1 MHPAKFDYHRA
12 SSVSEALALAQEH
25 SGAKF
30 LAGGHSLIPILNL
43 RLAEPDVLIDIG
55 FIDGMK
61 DIGDIRDGGVSI
73 GALTTHAV
81 IAANSDVPTALSEA
95 AAMIGDPAVRNRGT
109 IGGNVSHA
117 DPASDLPTVLS
128 AVEATFEISGP
139 GGNRS
144 VTANDFFL
152 DLFTTALQEGEI
164 LTSIRIRSP
173 HPGRMY
179 NQAAGSAYAKMAN
192 PASRYAMIGAA
203 AVISV
208 RDNKCESASVA
219 IGGLTASAT
228 RAPSVEAALVG
239 QTLDEGTL
247 AAAARAVQDDLGDD
261 ILGDIHASAEYRK
274 ANAPLLVQ
282 EALMKAAERALL

>member
-25 SGAKF
+25 AGSKF

-43 RLAEPDVLIDIG
+43 RLAEPEVLIDIG
-55 FIDGMK
+55 FIDGLSGITV
-61 DIGDIRDGGVSI
+61 DRGAHVTI

-95 AAMIGDPAVRNRGT
+95 AAMIGDPQVRNRGT

-144 VTANDFFL
+144 VAANDFFL
-152 DLFTTALQEGEI
+152 DLFTTALQDGEI
-164 LTSIRIRSP
+164 LTSIRIGSP
-173 HPGRMY
+173 HPGRTY
-179 NQAAGSAYAKMAN
+179 NNAAGSAYTKMAN

-219 IGGLTASAT
+219 VGGLTASAT
-228 RAPSVEAALVG
+228 RVPSVEAALVG
-239 QTLDEGTL
+239 QALDNETL
-247 AAAARAVQDDLGDD
+247 AAAAKAVQDDLGDD
-261 ILGDIHASAEYRK
+261 VLGDMHASPEYRR
-274 ANAPLLVQ
+274 AIAPRLVQ
-282 EALMKAAERALL
+282 QALTEAAERAAP